1 MMRSSKG
8 MSVDW
13 QTAAERL
20 NRFAH
25 MDSSLRRELNN
36 LSMAEA
42 RDDKLAS
49 KLEGG
54 RIYGLQQEY
63 YGNKLRRDLARSLR
77 REDVTEEHWAS

>member
-1 MMRSSKG
+1 

-25 MDSSLRRELNN
+25 MDPGFRHELNA

-42 RDDKLAS
+42 RDDKLAF
-49 KLEGG
+49 KLEAG
-54 RIYGLQQEY
+54 RIYGLRQEF
-63 YGNKLRRDLARSLR
+63 YGNKLKRDLARSLR
-77 REDVTEEHWAS
+77 REDITEEHW